1 MEMRRL
7 VGKYPEG
14 IRVNGI
20 KLVNKH
26 ARLSRTQR
34 QRVVRNEKED
44 CQKS

>member
-26 ARLSRTQR
+26 ARLSRR

-44 CQKS
+44 YQKK